1 MAYPDTIVTFSTK
14 TDNKDVVWA
23 SHVNALQSETKL
35 VEQTLGALI
44 LTKGTAVAWDS
55 SRTSF
60 STVKERLDW
69 SQDGLLYFDSRKD
82 SYIKKS
88 GGVGNIVQQSV
99 DEYGLA
105 LFNGRPTP
113 ALQIWGITEPINAE
127 AAPITLS
134 GYDGKIKARY
144 IEAREIV
151 ASTTP
156 LFWGKGDLTGTGEL
170 LKLDVDGAEY
180 FKVDRDGKVSSR
192 GNVFGGTTVPKLGLV
207 LSTDTG
213 STGAVIMSEANSTG
227 TGNHVYLKKISGDS
241 TWLTRITTGGRLEI
255 SVPTG
260 TSYFDGDTGTAALQR
275 IGGSPSLTMS
285 TNTGTEDVKF
295 RASGGLAGAPGQ
307 GNLNIDAR
315 TVKVGSDG
323 ASTVTLNGGVLM
335 PNMQTTYFLCDD
347 KAVYIKKRP
356 NATFNSRP
364 DSWYSFYVSDSD
376 ASGLFDTTFTFVA
389 PASGSVLCLLAAE
402 LYANCSLTS
411 VTYQIRTASGAIHT
425 DFGYKHGIAH
435 NAYKSTDASDVSY
448 MTCTSPYHVNGLTP
462 GATYTVEIRG
472 NRWIG
477 PTTGGFSGNTWTMV
491 RDLRMYVQPLFSSV
505 SIVR

>member
-1 MAYPDTIVTFSTK
+1 M
-14 TDNKDVVWA
+14 
-23 SHVNALQSETKL
+23 
-35 VEQTLGALI
+35 
-44 LTKGTAVAWDS
+44 
-55 SRTSF
+55 
-60 STVKERLDW
+60 
-69 SQDGLLYFDSRKD
+69 
-82 SYIKKS
+82 
-88 GGVGNIVQQSV
+88 

-170 LKLDVDGAEY
+170 LKLDVDGTEY
-180 FKVDRDGKVSSR
+180 LKVDRDGKVSSEETCSAEPPFPSSDSSCPQIPAPR
-192 GNVFGGTTVPKLGLV
+192 AQSSCGR
-207 LSTDTG
+207 
-213 STGAVIMSEANSTG
+213 SEQHG

-260 TSYFDGDTGTAALQR
+260 ASYFDGDTGTAALQR

-285 TNTGTEDVKF
+285 TNTGTEDVEF

-335 PNMQTTYFLCDD
+335 
-347 KAVYIKKRP
+347 
-356 NATFNSRP
+356 
-364 DSWYSFYVSDSD
+364 
-376 ASGLFDTTFTFVA
+376 
-389 PASGSVLCLLAAE
+389 
-402 LYANCSLTS
+402 
-411 VTYQIRTASGAIHT
+411 RTA
-425 DFGYKHGIAH
+425 D
-435 NAYKSTDASDVSY
+435 
-448 MTCTSPYHVNGLTP
+448 HVLP
-462 GATYTVEIRG
+462 V
-472 NRWIG
+472 
-477 PTTGGFSGNTWTMV
+477 
-491 RDLRMYVQPLFSSV
+491 
-505 SIVR
+505 